1 VEKISVN
8 LREKKIRKLVHAD
21 GRRENLRKS
30 ARENSGKI
38 VHADI
43 RRLETQ
49 MIAEKNLRKSAR
61 NKSALICERRK
72 RWVHADVRRLK
83 AQMGAEKKRVI
94 WFIIFVEG

>member
-1 VEKISVN
+1 
-8 LREKKIRKLVHAD
+8 
-21 GRRENLRKS
+21 
-30 ARENSGKI
+30 
-38 VHADI
+38 
-43 RRLETQ
+43 